1 MASWCLRSHQLLAV
15 NGEMTFTASI
25 AIRIDERQTTS
36 KIMRGYGGEQRNSKG
51 VTLGERLYNP

>member
-1 MASWCLRSHQLLAV
+1 MLAV

-36 KIMRGYGGEQRNSKG
+36 KIMRGLEGYRGTLRVSHSGKG
-51 VTLGERLYNP
+51 YATPSPLVES